1 MADLRKFIRDIPDFP
16 KEGILFKD
24 ITPLLANSEAYRQ
37 AIVEMAAPYRESGV
51 DMVVGMESRG
61 FLFGP
66 GVAEELG
73 CGFAPIRK
81 PGRLPY
87 QTVQISYDLEYG
99 SDTLE
104 IHVDAVAKGG
114 KVLIV
119 DDLLATGGTASAA
132 AHLIEKIGATVA
144 GYSFVIELSFL
155 HGRKTLGKH
164 PIHSLIDYQ

>member
-1 MADLRKFIRDIPDFP
+1 MADLRTFIRDIPDFP

-24 ITPLLANSEAYRQ
+24 ITPLLANGEAYRQ
-37 AIVEMAAPYRESGV
+37 AIVEMAAPFRDSGI

-104 IHVDAVAKGG
+104 IHTDAVEKGG

-119 DDLLATGGTASAA
+119 DDLLATGGTAAA
-132 AHLIEKIGATVA
+132 AAKLIENIGGTVA

-155 HGRKTLGKH
+155 HGRKGLGDY
-164 PIHSLIDYQ
+164 PIHALIDYQ